1 MAALEGK
8 HLEVTDPESDIDFAV
23 LFKTHPENT
32 LETYASL
39 SLALQEL
46 VSPFKADLLFLH
58 EVDHLIQL
66 EAIKGINIY
75 SFDDGFRNAYEER
88 VMMFAADELEILK
101 LNEKDLFE
109 AIDNGYEDD
118 FLGGDGPAVAENYI
132 RRALEAMFDIGRHIT
147 AKSAGKGIVEYK
159 EIATSL
165 HNMGV
170 ITKEYSEKLKL
181 MEGYRNRLVHF
192 YHEISDKEL
201 FSLLK
206 NNITDMEEFV
216 KEIKNFLEK
225 YRRN

>member
-1 MAALEGK
+1 MKQIKELCGKYTIALCYLFGSQQEQGMAVLEGR

-23 LFKTHPENT
+23 LFKTKPENS

-75 SFDDGFRNAYEER
+75 SFDDEFRDEYEER

-109 AIDNGYEDD
+109 AIDNGYFE
-118 FLGGDGPAVAENYI
+118 F
-132 RRALEAMFDIGRHIT
+132 
-147 AKSAGKGIVEYK
+147 EYK
-159 EIATSL
+159 A
-165 HNMGV
+165 
-170 ITKEYSEKLKL
+170 
-181 MEGYRNRLVHF
+181 
-192 YHEISDKEL
+192 D
-201 FSLLK
+201 
-206 NNITDMEEFV
+206 
-216 KEIKNFLEK
+216 
-225 YRRN
+225 RR